1 MKRSVVLAL
10 VFVLALSAVSFG
22 AVQDFGKFTI
32 DVPAGWTATHTGPTA
47 SITKNDNTAALSVTV
62 DSAQGNS
69 AGALAAAFVESFKG
83 SFKSVSEPKA
93 DSDGDYSWD
102 MVNAQDVNTH
112 AMLHVAGGNYVL
124 ITMTGVEN
132 AADDMSAILDSI
144 KEK

>member
-1 MKRSVVLAL
+1 MRRIFVLAMVLAL
-10 VFVLALSAVSFG
+10 TVSAVAFG
-22 AVQDFGKFTI
+22 EVKDFGKFTI

-112 AMLHVAGGNYVL
+112 AMLHVAEGDYVL

-132 AADDMSAILDSI
+132 AADDISAMLDSI
-144 KEK
+144 KDK